1 MVKIDQSSGTLVTI
15 DQSNTALYS
24 DMIIQSTTL
33 TPLKQNSN
41 YRFYFDVVSSLSTI
55 YYASFSISHT
65 YPSFGSYNMTLSS
78 SKLGTSLTTSVIV
91 NGCKII

>member
-1 MVKIDQSSGTLVTI
+1 MVKIDQGAGTLVTI
-15 DQSNTALYS
+15 DQTGTALYS

-33 TPLKQNSN
+33 TRLKQNSN
-41 YRFYFDVVSSLSTI
+41 YRFYFDITSSLSTI

-78 SKLGTSLTTSVIV
+78 AKLSTSLKTSVIV